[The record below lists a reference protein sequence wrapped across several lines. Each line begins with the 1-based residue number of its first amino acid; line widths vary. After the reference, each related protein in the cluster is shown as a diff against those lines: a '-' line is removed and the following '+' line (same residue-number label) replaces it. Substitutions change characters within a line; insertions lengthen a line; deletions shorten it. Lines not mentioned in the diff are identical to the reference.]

1 MNALIVYA
9 NPEPTSFSA
18 ALKNSARATL
28 AAQGH
33 RVVVSDL
40 YAENFNPVAGRHDF
54 TTVADAGR
62 FHYQQEQMK
71 ASQEGGYCAQLVR
84 EQQRVADADL
94 FIFVYPLWW
103 GGMPAILKGWF
114 DRVLSYGFAYA
125 DGKRFDSGFFQ
136 GRHGMVALT
145 TGGTPERFSDGGV
158 YGPIETLLYPH
169 RRTMLEYLG
178 LEVAPSFV
186 AYASPR
192 VSQAE
197 REKYLADW
205 SAQVAQLAQKISS
218 GPATS
223 KPLPKAA
230 ATGAG
235 WASNADSSV
244 DNRGQAVK
252 S

>member
-1 MNALIVYA
+1 MKTLIVYA

-18 ALKNSARATL
+18 ALKDIAQKTL
-28 AAQGH
+28 AGLGH
-33 RVVVSDL
+33 DVVVSDL

-62 FHYQQEQMK
+62 FHYQQEQIK
-71 ASQEGGYCAQLVR
+71 ASQEHGFASDLVR
-84 EQQRVADADL
+84 EQKRVADADL

-114 DRVLSYGFAYA
+114 DRVLAYGFAYA
-125 DGKRFDSGFFQ
+125 DGKRFDSGFFK
-136 GRHGMVALT
+136 GRHGVVALT
-145 TGGTPERFSDGGV
+145 TGGTPERFSEGGV
-158 YGPIETLLYPH
+158 YGPIENLLYPN

-178 LEVAPSFV
+178 LEVSPSFV

-205 SAQVAQLAQKISS
+205 AAQLRALAQKMASA
-218 GPATS
+218 PAADKRLPTS
-223 KPLPKAA
+223 ALEG
-230 ATGAG
+230 GAN
-235 WASNADSSV
+235 WASTSEGKPPQS
-244 DNRGQAVK
+244 
-252 S
+252 